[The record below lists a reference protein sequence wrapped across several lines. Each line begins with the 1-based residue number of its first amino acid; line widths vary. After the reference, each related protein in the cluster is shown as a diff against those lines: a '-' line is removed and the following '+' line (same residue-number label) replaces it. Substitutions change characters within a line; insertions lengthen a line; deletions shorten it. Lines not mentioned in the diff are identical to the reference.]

1 MVQIGWLETLFR
13 GSDNI
18 ETRVPNA
25 LLSSQKI
32 SNVSRVKI
40 CQVEQTLRFR
50 YEDARKLPKIMNDI
64 KDEVLASCPHV
75 ITDAAIRP
83 FRIYWTDFKEDHLEV
98 MVNTHHKI
106 VPNSD
111 EYYVNRQN
119 MLSAIL
125 RAVEKNDV
133 DLQHA

>member
-1 MVQIGWLETLFR
+1 V
-13 GSDNI
+13 
-18 ETRVPNA
+18 
-25 LLSSQKI
+25 

-50 YEDARKLPKIMNDI
+50 YEDANKLSKIMQDI
-64 KDEVLASCPHV
+64 KDEIIQACPKL
-75 ITDAAIRP
+75 ITDPSIRP

-98 MVNTHHKI
+98 MINTHHRI
-106 VPNSD
+106 APSSD
-111 EYYVNRQN
+111 AYYVNRQN